1 MTVEEK
7 RARKAEY
14 MRRWRARN
22 PERVKTIA
30 AACSQRNRAQIA
42 ARMKIYRQKNK
53 AKLYEQKKAYSARNR
68 EKLRQWKRT
77 DYERHRESYIA
88 RAHTRWREKNEQC
101 RAYYVKR
108 YRENKAVILARNRA
122 WAKRNREK
130 FLAWRR
136 SYFKSPRGRAV
147 RLASDRRRV
156 KRATA
161 YKNAWARRNREKITR
176 YFRARLETDMSFAMR
191 VRLRARIT
199 VALRKYPKEQRDRL
213 PKSVRKLLGC
223 TASELVK
230 YLESKFLPGMSWEN
244 RKLWHMDH
252 IRPLASFDL
261 SDVEQQHVAFH
272 YTNVQPLWA
281 IDNFRKGARV
291 RDQIISTEPSEWD

>member
-1 MTVEEK
+1 MTPKET
-7 RARKAEY
+7 RAKNAARQRA
-14 MRRWRARN
+14 WRARN
-22 PERVKTIA
+22 PERANAIA
-30 AACSQRNRAQIA
+30 AAGRQRNRAKIA
-42 ARMKIYRQKNK
+42 ASWKAYYEKNK
-53 AKLYEQKKAYSARNR
+53 ANLYNKKRAYLARNG
-68 EKLRQWKRT
+68 EKLKQWKHA

-161 YKNAWARRNREKITR
+161 YKNAWARRNRAKITR

-291 RDQIISTEPSEWD
+291 HDQIISIEPSEWD